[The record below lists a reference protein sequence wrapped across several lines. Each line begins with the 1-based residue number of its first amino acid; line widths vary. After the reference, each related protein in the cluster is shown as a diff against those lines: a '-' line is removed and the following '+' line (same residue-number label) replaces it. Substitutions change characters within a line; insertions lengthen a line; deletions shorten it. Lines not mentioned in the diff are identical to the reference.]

1 MWLSI
6 PIVKPSSTCSHY
18 YKKIRVHSKV
28 LCYSLNFQQYRQ
40 QNYLTS
46 PNLFTEI
53 FYQRSNS
60 KSQSLQNEFCI
71 KRRRMNSKEFRLNL
85 LALPVGSNS
94 SFQLMK
100 ERAHQK
106 KPLFSCIFRPLFRH
120 QEDMY
125 LFIVKFKLSQPFCNP
140 VYFLM
145 CMDGKWH
152 FLLQKNFF
160 SLFAIASKKRTLLQL
175 LVIVVFPFS

>member
-140 VYFLM
+140 ASVFSNVYGWKVALSTVE
-145 CMDGKWH
+145 K
-152 FLLQKNFF
+152 L
-160 SLFAIASKKRTLLQL
+160 SLSLCNCK
-175 LVIVVFPFS
+175 